1 MSLKRATLL
10 VIIGIVCSFLVRT
23 IGTFLPFIFK
33 NIYIMWMGIG
43 IHLFAG
49 LTMVVFFLIFYERFI
64 QAGQRT
70 LQKACI
76 LAIIGS
82 LGALFLHI
90 KGLSLVLEKDIFPLF
105 LMQHHIDAILPLVS
119 SITVLFFFI
128 IFQKEMGREERIR
141 LGKATRSAIIGS
153 SIIAL
158 LHAIVLINYL
168 HSGEFRWLAH
178 FPRKAAIGFIPI
190 LAFAVIS
197 VLYFFL
203 SFYRFVEVSVLKS
216 KKGHLEQLR

>member
-1 MSLKRATLL
+1 
-10 VIIGIVCSFLVRT
+10 
-23 IGTFLPFIFK
+23 
-33 NIYIMWMGIG
+33 MWMGIG

-49 LTMVVFFLIFYERFI
+49 LTMVIFFLLFYERFI

-82 LGALFLHI
+82 LGPLFLHI

-105 LMQHHIDAILPLVS
+105 LMHHNIDATLPLVS

-128 IFQKEMGREERIR
+128 IFRKDMGREERIR
-141 LGKATRSAIIGS
+141 LGKATRLAIIGS

-158 LHAIVLINYL
+158 LHAIVFINYL
-168 HSGEFRWLAH
+168 
-178 FPRKAAIGFIPI
+178 
-190 LAFAVIS
+190 
-197 VLYFFL
+197 LYCL
-203 SFYRFVEVSVLKS
+203 VPLHLGKVE
-216 KKGHLEQLR
+216 QP

>member
-1 MSLKRATLL
+1 MSLKRVTLL
-10 VIIGIVCSFLVRT
+10 VIIGIVCSFFIRT
-23 IGTFLPFIFK
+23 VGTFLPFIFK
-33 NIYIMWMGIG
+33 NITIVWMGMG

-49 LTMVVFFLIFYERFI
+49 LTVVIFFLMFYNRFI
-64 QAGQRT
+64 QAGQRA

-119 SITVLFFFI
+119 SLTILFFFI
-128 IFQKEMGREERIR
+128 IFRKEMGREVRVR
-141 LGKATRSAIIGS
+141 LDKATRLAIMGS

-158 LHAIVLINYL
+158 LHAIILINYL

-178 FPRKAAIGFIPI
+178 FSRKAAIGFTPI

-203 SFYRFVEVSVLKS
+203 SFYRFVEVSAEKS
-216 KKGHLEQLR
+216 KKDSV